1 KNSLCQINS
10 DNLFHGTPLH
20 IAVGL
25 HLQHGSLKSLWGGVH
40 FIRSEYC
47 YIFAMPC
54 PLPGKG
60 NNKMAQN
67 GDTHNSWQVSLTLS
81 RLEWSL

>member
-1 KNSLCQINS
+1 DIHLKNSLCQINS

-40 FIRSEYC
+40 FIRSYFC
-47 YIFAMPC
+47 YILLNPC
-54 PLPGKG
+54 G
-60 NNKMAQN
+60 AR
-67 GDTHNSWQVSLTLS
+67 VSGYALLKPS
-81 RLEWSL
+81 SSGLVF